1 MTCSDARV
9 GRRPDGRHG
18 DLAACGGCRREP
30 GWRDP
35 APPAKQSVR
44 PSSDARMTRR
54 RTQCVASLLSLA
66 LLLLLACTAAP
77 PDESHD
83 HGGDNGHSHG
93 DGETWSVT
101 VLGERFEVFPEID
114 VLEVGHTAMA
124 HTHVTRL
131 ADFAP
136 LVEGTVEI
144 VLVDGGGRQVFGA
157 DGSADPGHFAIEIT
171 PRRTGE
177 AQLLF
182 RIDDGAGIEEIPGGW
197 VRVGEAHHPEGL
209 VRAPELPAGSDG
221 GEPVAFLKEQQ
232 WQGRFATA
240 WVEEGHLA
248 RSVSGV
254 ATFRPP
260 AGGESTV
267 TSQVDGVVQPAA
279 GPDASGDTGTAGA
292 SAGATWPFVGRR
304 VERDSPLFRVVPLVA
319 SERSLATLEAE
330 VETLAV
336 ELESA
341 RARSAR
347 LRELLTLEAVSER
360 EVGEAG
366 VRARLLETRHR
377 AAERDLESARSS
389 REGGA
394 DGAGISLKA
403 PFSGRIAAV
412 STTPGATVAAGDSL
426 ARLVRTDVVWIEVAL
441 PPQDARRLMDAGLQ
455 GVVLDDPESGP
466 VRIDEGLSLVSV
478 SPELSPRTGTVTV
491 LLEAPGL
498 AGTGFALGSTVD
510 AQVLMAGEDSGIVVP
525 ASAVIDDGGVPVVF
539 LQLSGEDFQRQT
551 VTVLS
556 RQGGQVLVGGL
567 APGQRLV
574 TRGGDAIRRSSL
586 MASGEAHGHVH

>member
-1 MTCSDARV
+1 MTWIK
-9 GRRPDGRHG
+9 G
-18 DLAACGGCRREP
+18 
-30 GWRDP
+30 
-35 APPAKQSVR
+35 
-44 PSSDARMTRR
+44 R
-54 RTQCVASLLSLA
+54 RTQWVASSLALA

-267 TSQVDGVVQPAA
+267 TAQVDGVVQPPAE
-279 GPDASGDTGTAGA
+279 SR
-292 SAGATWPFVGRR
+292 SWPFVGRR
-304 VERDSPLFRVVPLVA
+304 VERDSHLFRVVPLVA

-360 EVGEAG
+360 EAGEAG

-556 RQGGQVLVGGL
+556 RQGDQVLVGGL

>member
-1 MTCSDARV
+1 MRWGGAAAEAGQKAGAPTRGV
-9 GRRPDGRHG
+9 PGHG
-18 DLAACGGCRREP
+18 LTAIFAALP
-30 GWRDP
+30 
-35 APPAKQSVR
+35 V
-44 PSSDARMTRR
+44 
-54 RTQCVASLLSLA
+54 
-66 LLLLLACTAAP
+66 LLLGCVNSPAA
-77 PDESHD
+77 EEH
-83 HGGDNGHSHG
+83 GHSH
-93 DGETWSVT
+93 EAWTVT
-101 VLGERFEVFPEID
+101 ALGERFEVFPEID
-114 VLEVGHTAMA
+114 ALEVGHTAMA

-131 ADFAP
+131 ADFGP

-144 VLVDGGGRQVFGA
+144 VLVDGEGEQVFGA
-157 DGSADPGHFAIEIT
+157 GESADPGHFLVEVT

-177 AQLLF
+177 ADLLF
-182 RIDDGAGIEEIPGGW
+182 RIDDGNGIEEIPAGR
-197 VRVGEAHHPEGL
+197 VRVGAADHAEGL
-209 VRAPELPAGSDG
+209 IQAPELPAGSDG

-232 WQGRFATA
+232 WQGRFATS

-248 RSVSGV
+248 LSVSGV

-267 TSQVDGVVQPAA
+267 TAQVDGVVQPPA
-279 GPDASGDTGTAGA
+279 DARS
-292 SAGATWPFVGRR
+292 WPFVGRR
-304 VERDSPLFRVVPLVA
+304 VERDAPLFRVVPLVA
-319 SERSLATLEAE
+319 SERSLATLEGELEA
-330 VETLAV
+330 LAV

-341 RARSAR
+341 RSRSTR
-347 LRELLTLEAVSER
+347 LQELLALEAVSER
-360 EVGEAG
+360 DVEETG
-366 VRARLLETRHR
+366 VRARTLEARHR

-412 STTPGATVAAGDSL
+412 STTPGATVSAGDSL

-441 PPQDARRLMDAGLQ
+441 PPQDARRLASAGLR

-498 AGTGFALGSTVD
+498 AGSGFALGSTVA
-510 AQVLMAGEDSGIVVP
+510 AQVLMAGEESGIVVP
-525 ASAVIDDGGVPVVF
+525 ASALVDDGGVPVVF

-551 VTVLS
+551 VTVLG
-556 RQGGQVLVGGL
+556 RQGDEVLVGGL

>member
-1 MTCSDARV
+1 MRWSEAAAEAGQKAGAPTRGV
-9 GRRPDGRHG
+9 PGHG
-18 DLAACGGCRREP
+18 LTAFFAALP
-30 GWRDP
+30 
-35 APPAKQSVR
+35 V
-44 PSSDARMTRR
+44 
-54 RTQCVASLLSLA
+54 
-66 LLLLLACTAAP
+66 LLLGCVSSP
-77 PDESHD
+77 PTEEHD
-83 HGGDNGHSHG
+83 HSH
-93 DGETWSVT
+93 EAWTVT
-101 VLGERFEVFPEID
+101 ALGERFEVFPEID
-114 VLEVGHTAMA
+114 GLAEGHTAMA

-131 ADFAP
+131 ADFGP

-144 VLVDGGGRQVFGA
+144 VLVDGKGEQVFRAGE
-157 DGSADPGHFAIEIT
+157 SADPGHFFVEVT
-171 PRRTGE
+171 PRRPGE
-177 AQLLF
+177 ADLFF
-182 RIDDGAGIEEIPGGW
+182 RIDDGAGIEEIPAGR
-197 VRVGEAHHPEGL
+197 VRAGAADQPEGL
-209 VRAPELPAGSDG
+209 IQAPELPAGSDG
-221 GEPVAFLKEQQ
+221 GEPVAFIKEQQ

-248 RSVSGV
+248 LSVSGV

-267 TSQVDGVVQPAA
+267 TAQVDGVVQPPA
-279 GPDASGDTGTAGA
+279 DARS
-292 SAGATWPFVGRR
+292 WPFVGRR
-304 VERDSPLFRVVPLVA
+304 VERDAPLFRVVPLVA
-319 SERSLATLEAE
+319 SERSLATLEGELEA
-330 VETLAV
+330 LAV

-341 RARSAR
+341 RSRSTR
-347 LRELLTLEAVSER
+347 LRDLLALEAVSER
-360 EVGEAG
+360 EVEETG
-366 VRARLLETRHR
+366 VRARTLEARHR

-394 DGAGISLKA
+394 EGAGISLKA

-412 STTPGATVAAGDSL
+412 STTPGATVGAGDAL

-441 PPQDARRLMDAGLQ
+441 PPQDARRLAAAGLR
-455 GVVLDDPESGP
+455 GLVLDDPESGP

-498 AGTGFALGSTVD
+498 AGTGFALGSTVA
-510 AQVLMAGEDSGIVVP
+510 AQVLMAGEESGIVVP
-525 ASAVIDDGGVPVVF
+525 ASALVDDGGVPVVF

-551 VTVLS
+551 VTVLG
-556 RQGGQVLVGGL
+556 RQGDEVLVGGL

>member
-1 MTCSDARV
+1 MTTSLC
-9 GRRPDGRHG
+9 
-18 DLAACGGCRREP
+18 LAALFLVACVSS
-30 GWRDP
+30 P
-35 APPAKQSVR
+35 ASEQ
-44 PSSDARMTRR
+44 
-54 RTQCVASLLSLA
+54 
-66 LLLLLACTAAP
+66 
-77 PDESHD
+77 H
-83 HGGDNGHSHG
+83 GHSHG
-93 DGETWSVT
+93 DGEAWSVT
-101 VLGERFEVFPEID
+101 ALGERFEVFPEID
-114 VLEVGHTAMA
+114 VLEVGRTAMA

-144 VLVDGGGRQVFGA
+144 VLVDGGGRQVFGV

-171 PRRTGE
+171 PGRTGE

-182 RIDDGAGIEEIPGGW
+182 RIDDGAGIEEIRGGW

-221 GEPVAFLKEQQ
+221 GEPVSFLKEQQ

-260 AGGESTV
+260 AGGESSV
-267 TSQVDGVVQPAA
+267 TAQVDGVVQPPAE
-279 GPDASGDTGTAGA
+279 SR
-292 SAGATWPFVGRR
+292 SWPFVGRR

-377 AAERDLESARSS
+377 AAERDFESARSS

-412 STTPGATVAAGDSL
+412 NTTPGATVAAGDSL

-441 PPQDARRLMDAGLQ
+441 PPQDARRLAEAGLR

-498 AGTGFALGSTVD
+498 AGTGFALGSTVA

-525 ASAVIDDGGVPVVF
+525 ASAVVDDGGVPVVF
-539 LQLSGEDFQRQT
+539 LQLAGEDFQRQT

-556 RQGGQVLVGGL
+556 RQGDQVLVGGL

>member
-1 MTCSDARV
+1 MRWGEAAAEAGQKAGAPTRGV
-9 GRRPDGRHG
+9 PGHG
-18 DLAACGGCRREP
+18 LTAIFAALP
-30 GWRDP
+30 
-35 APPAKQSVR
+35 V
-44 PSSDARMTRR
+44 
-54 RTQCVASLLSLA
+54 
-66 LLLLLACTAAP
+66 LLLGCVSSP
-77 PDESHD
+77 PTEEHD
-83 HGGDNGHSHG
+83 HSH
-93 DGETWSVT
+93 EAWTVT
-101 VLGERFEVFPEID
+101 ALGERFEVFPEID
-114 VLEVGHTAMA
+114 ALEVGHAAMA

-131 ADFAP
+131 ADFGP

-144 VLVDGGGRQVFGA
+144 VLVDGEGEQVFGA
-157 DGSADPGHFAIEIT
+157 GESADPGHFLVEVM
-171 PRRTGE
+171 PQRPGE
-177 AQLLF
+177 ADLLF
-182 RIDDGAGIEEIPGGW
+182 RIDDGAGIEEIPAGR
-197 VRVGEAHHPEGL
+197 VRVGAADQPEGL
-209 VRAPELPAGSDG
+209 IQAPELPAGSDG

-248 RSVSGV
+248 LSVSGV

-267 TSQVDGVVQPAA
+267 TAQVDGVVQPPA
-279 GPDASGDTGTAGA
+279 DARS
-292 SAGATWPFVGRR
+292 WPFVGRR
-304 VERDSPLFRVVPLVA
+304 VERDAPLFRVVPLVA
-319 SERSLATLEAE
+319 SERSLATLEGELEA
-330 VETLAV
+330 LAV

-341 RARSAR
+341 RTRSTR
-347 LRELLTLEAVSER
+347 LQELLALEAVGER
-360 EVGEAG
+360 EVEETG
-366 VRARLLETRHR
+366 VRARTLEARHR

-394 DGAGISLKA
+394 EGAGISLKA

-412 STTPGATVAAGDSL
+412 STTPGATVSAGDAL

-441 PPQDARRLMDAGLQ
+441 PPQDARRLAAAGLR

-478 SPELSPRTGTVTV
+478 SPELSPRTGTVTA

-498 AGTGFALGSTVD
+498 AGSGFALGSTVA
-510 AQVLMAGEDSGIVVP
+510 AQVLMAGEESGIVVP
-525 ASAVIDDGGVPVVF
+525 ASALVDDGGVPVVF

-551 VTVLS
+551 VTVLG
-556 RQGGQVLVGGL
+556 RQGDEVLVGGL

>member
-1 MTCSDARV
+1 MRWGEAAAEAGQKAGAPTRGV
-9 GRRPDGRHG
+9 PGHG
-18 DLAACGGCRREP
+18 LTAIFAALP
-30 GWRDP
+30 
-35 APPAKQSVR
+35 V
-44 PSSDARMTRR
+44 
-54 RTQCVASLLSLA
+54 
-66 LLLLLACTAAP
+66 LLLGCVSSP
-77 PDESHD
+77 PTEEH
-83 HGGDNGHSHG
+83 NHSH
-93 DGETWSVT
+93 EAWTVT
-101 VLGERFEVFPEID
+101 ALGERFEVFPEID
-114 VLEVGHTAMA
+114 ALEVGHTATA

-131 ADFAP
+131 ADFGP

-144 VLVDGGGRQVFGA
+144 VLVDGEGEQVFGA
-157 DGSADPGHFAIEIT
+157 GESADPGHFLVEVT

-177 AQLLF
+177 ADLLF
-182 RIDDGAGIEEIPGGW
+182 RIDDGAGIEEIPGGR
-197 VRVGEAHHPEGL
+197 VRVGTADHAEGL
-209 VRAPELPAGSDG
+209 IQAPALPAGSDG

-267 TSQVDGVVQPAA
+267 TAQVDGVVQPPA
-279 GPDASGDTGTAGA
+279 DARS
-292 SAGATWPFVGRR
+292 WPFVGRR
-304 VERDSPLFRVVPLVA
+304 VERDAPLFRVVPLVA
-319 SERSLATLEAE
+319 SERSLATLEGELEA
-330 VETLAV
+330 LAV

-341 RARSAR
+341 RSRSTR
-347 LRELLTLEAVSER
+347 LQELLALEAVSER
-360 EVGEAG
+360 DVEETG
-366 VRARLLETRHR
+366 VRARTLEARHR

-412 STTPGATVAAGDSL
+412 STTPGATVSAGDSL

-441 PPQDARRLMDAGLQ
+441 PPQDARRLASAGLR

-498 AGTGFALGSTVD
+498 AGSGFALGSTVA
-510 AQVLMAGEDSGIVVP
+510 AQVLMAGEESGIVVP
-525 ASAVIDDGGVPVVF
+525 ASALVDDGGVPVVF

-551 VTVLS
+551 VTVLG
-556 RQGGQVLVGGL
+556 RQGDRVLIGGL

>member
-1 MTCSDARV
+1 MRWTEGRS
-9 GRRPDGRHG
+9 GRRPYGRRPVLRRSE
-18 DLAACGGCRREP
+18 DLRLQSRR
-30 GWRDP
+30 G
-35 APPAKQSVR
+35 
-44 PSSDARMTRR
+44 RR
-54 RTQCVASLLSLA
+54 RTQCVTTSLCLAALFLVACVSSPAS
-66 LLLLLACTAAP
+66 
-77 PDESHD
+77 EQH
-83 HGGDNGHSHG
+83 GHSHG
-93 DGETWSVT
+93 DGEAWSVT
-101 VLGERFEVFPEID
+101 ALGERFEVFPEID
-114 VLEVGHTAMA
+114 VLEVGRTAMA

-144 VLVDGGGRQVFGA
+144 VLVDGGGRQVFGV

-171 PRRTGE
+171 PGRTGE

-182 RIDDGAGIEEIPGGW
+182 RIDDGAGIEEIRGGW

-209 VRAPELPAGSDG
+209 VRAPELPAGTDG

-260 AGGESTV
+260 AGGESSV
-267 TSQVDGVVQPAA
+267 TAQVDGVVQPPAE
-279 GPDASGDTGTAGA
+279 SR
-292 SAGATWPFVGRR
+292 SWPFVGRR

-377 AAERDLESARSS
+377 AAERDFESARSS

-412 STTPGATVAAGDSL
+412 NTTPGATVAAGDSL

-441 PPQDARRLMDAGLQ
+441 PPQDARRLAEAGLR

-498 AGTGFALGSTVD
+498 AGTGFALGSTVA

-525 ASAVIDDGGVPVVF
+525 ASAVVDDGGVPVVF
-539 LQLSGEDFQRQT
+539 LQLAGEDFQRQT

-556 RQGGQVLVGGL
+556 RQGDQVLVGGL

>member
-1 MTCSDARV
+1 MSWGSAQF
-9 GRRPDGRHG
+9 GSRRG
-18 DLAACGGCRREP
+18 
-30 GWRDP
+30 
-35 APPAKQSVR
+35 
-44 PSSDARMTRR
+44 RR
-54 RTQCVASLLSLA
+54 RTQCVAA
-66 LLLLLACTAAP
+66 LFLVACVGSPPAEEDDHPHESWTVTA
-77 PDESHD
+77 
-83 HGGDNGHSHG
+83 
-93 DGETWSVT
+93 
-101 VLGERFEVFPEID
+101 LGERFEVFPEID
-114 VLEVGHTAMA
+114 ALEVGRTAQA

-131 ADFAP
+131 ADFGP

-144 VLVDGGGRQVFGA
+144 VLVDGKGEQVFRAGE
-157 DGSADPGHFAIEIT
+157 SADPGHFLVEVT
-171 PRRTGE
+171 PRRPGE
-177 AQLLF
+177 ADLFF
-182 RIDDGAGIEEIPGGW
+182 RIDDGNGTEEIPAGR
-197 VRVGEAHHPEGL
+197 VRVGAADHPEGL
-209 VRAPELPAGSDG
+209 IQGLELPAGSDG

-267 TSQVDGVVQPAA
+267 TAQVDGVVQPSGGA
-279 GPDASGDTGTAGA
+279 GS
-292 SAGATWPFVGRR
+292 WPFVGHR
-304 VERDSPLFRVVPLVA
+304 VERDAPLFRVVPLVA
-319 SERSLATLEAE
+319 SERSLATLEGELEA
-330 VETLAV
+330 LAV

-341 RARSAR
+341 RSRSTR
-347 LRELLTLEAVSER
+347 LRELLALEAVSER
-360 EVGEAG
+360 EVEETG
-366 VRARLLETRHR
+366 VRARTLEARHR

-403 PFSGRIAAV
+403 PFAGRIAAV
-412 STTPGATVAAGDSL
+412 STTPGATVAAGDAL

-441 PPQDARRLMDAGLQ
+441 PPQDARRLAAAGLR

-498 AGTGFALGSTVD
+498 AGTGFALGSTVA
-510 AQVLMAGEDSGIVVP
+510 AQVLMAGEESGIVVP
-525 ASAVIDDGGVPVVF
+525 ASALVDDGGVPVVF

-551 VTVLS
+551 VTVLG
-556 RQGGQVLVGGL
+556 RQGDQALVGGL

>member
-1 MTCSDARV
+1 MRW
-9 GRRPDGRHG
+9 GE
-18 DLAACGGCRREP
+18 AAAEAGQKAG
-30 GWRDP
+30 
-35 APPAKQSVR
+35 APTRSVR
-44 PSSDARMTRR
+44 GHGLTAIFAALP
-54 RTQCVASLLSLA
+54 V
-66 LLLLLACTAAP
+66 LLLGCVSSP
-77 PDESHD
+77 PTEEHD
-83 HGGDNGHSHG
+83 HSH
-93 DGETWSVT
+93 EAWT
-101 VLGERFEVFPEID
+101 VMALGERFEVFPEID
-114 VLEVGHTAMA
+114 ALEVGHAAMA

-131 ADFAP
+131 ADFGP

-144 VLVDGGGRQVFGA
+144 VLVDGEGEQVFRAGE
-157 DGSADPGHFAIEIT
+157 SADPGHFLVEVT

-177 AQLLF
+177 ADLLF
-182 RIDDGAGIEEIPGGW
+182 RIDDGGGIEEIPGGR
-197 VRVGEAHHPEGL
+197 VRVGAADQPEGL
-209 VRAPELPAGSDG
+209 IQAPELPAGSDG
-221 GEPVAFLKEQQ
+221 GEPVAFIKEQQ

-248 RSVSGV
+248 LSVSGV

-267 TSQVDGVVQPAA
+267 TAQVDGVVQPP
-279 GPDASGDTGTAGA
+279 GGA
-292 SAGATWPFVGRR
+292 RSWPFVGRR
-304 VERDSPLFRVVPLVA
+304 VERDAPLFRVVPLVA
-319 SERSLATLEAE
+319 SERSLATLEGELEA
-330 VETLAV
+330 LAV

-341 RARSAR
+341 RSRSTR
-347 LRELLTLEAVSER
+347 LRELLALEAVSER
-360 EVGEAG
+360 EVEETG
-366 VRARLLETRHR
+366 VRARTLEARHR

-394 DGAGISLKA
+394 EGAGISLKA

-412 STTPGATVAAGDSL
+412 STTPGATVAAGDAL

-441 PPQDARRLMDAGLQ
+441 PPQDARRLAAAGLR

-491 LLEAPGL
+491 LVEAPGL
-498 AGTGFALGSTVD
+498 AGTGFALGSTVA
-510 AQVLMAGEDSGIVVP
+510 AQVLMAGEESGIVVP
-525 ASAVIDDGGVPVVF
+525 ASALVDDGGVPVVF

-551 VTVLS
+551 VTVLG
-556 RQGGQVLVGGL
+556 RQGDKVLIGGL

-586 MASGEAHGHVH
+586 LASGEAHGHVH

>member
-1 MTCSDARV
+1 MRWGEAAAEAGQKAGAPTRGV
-9 GRRPDGRHG
+9 PGHG
-18 DLAACGGCRREP
+18 LTAIFAALP
-30 GWRDP
+30 
-35 APPAKQSVR
+35 V
-44 PSSDARMTRR
+44 
-54 RTQCVASLLSLA
+54 
-66 LLLLLACTAAP
+66 LLLGCVSSP
-77 PDESHD
+77 PTEEHD
-83 HGGDNGHSHG
+83 HSH
-93 DGETWSVT
+93 ETWSVT
-101 VLGERFEVFPEID
+101 ALGERFEVFPEID
-114 VLEVGHTAMA
+114 ALEVGHVALA

-131 ADFAP
+131 ADFGP

-144 VLVDGGGRQVFGA
+144 VLVDGEGEQVFGA
-157 DGSADPGHFAIEIT
+157 GESADPGHFLVEVT

-177 AQLLF
+177 ADLLF
-182 RIDDGAGIEEIPGGW
+182 RIDDGAGIEEIPAGR
-197 VRVGEAHHPEGL
+197 VRVGAADQPEGL
-209 VRAPELPAGSDG
+209 IQAPELPVGSDG
-221 GEPVAFLKEQQ
+221 GEPVAFIKEQQ

-248 RSVSGV
+248 LSVSGV

-267 TSQVDGVVQPAA
+267 TAQVDGVVQPP
-279 GPDASGDTGTAGA
+279 GGA
-292 SAGATWPFVGRR
+292 RSWPFVGRR
-304 VERDSPLFRVVPLVA
+304 VERDAPLFRVVPLVA
-319 SERSLATLEAE
+319 SERSLATLEGELEA
-330 VETLAV
+330 LAV

-341 RARSAR
+341 RSRSTR
-347 LRELLTLEAVSER
+347 LRELLALEAVSER
-360 EVGEAG
+360 EVEETG
-366 VRARLLETRHR
+366 VRARTLEARHR

-394 DGAGISLKA
+394 EGAGISLKA

-412 STTPGATVAAGDSL
+412 STTPGATVAAGDAL

-441 PPQDARRLMDAGLQ
+441 PPQDARRLAAAGLR

-498 AGTGFALGSTVD
+498 AGTGFALGSTVA
-510 AQVLMAGEDSGIVVP
+510 AQVLMAGEESGIVVP
-525 ASAVIDDGGVPVVF
+525 ASAVVDDGGVPVVF
-539 LQLSGEDFQRQT
+539 LQLSGENFQRQT
-551 VTVLS
+551 VTVLG
-556 RQGGQVLVGGL
+556 RQGDEVLVGGL

>member
-1 MTCSDARV
+1 MRWT
-9 GRRPDGRHG
+9 G
-18 DLAACGGCRREP
+18 DKGGCRPEPDWRVFAPTATQSGRE
-30 GWRDP
+30 
-35 APPAKQSVR
+35 
-44 PSSDARMTRR
+44 SSSARTEGR
-54 RTQCVASLLSLA
+54 RTQCVATSLSLA
-66 LLLLLACTAAP
+66 LLSLLACTAAP

-83 HGGDNGHSHG
+83 HGGGHGHG
-93 DGETWSVT
+93 DGEAWSVT

-114 VLEVGHTAMA
+114 ALEVGHTAMA

-131 ADFAP
+131 SDFAP
-136 LVEGTVEI
+136 LVEGTVEV
-144 VLVDGGGRQVFGA
+144 VLVDGGGEQIFGT
-157 DGSADPGHFAIEIT
+157 DGSADPGHFAIEVT

-197 VRVGEAHHPEGL
+197 VRVGEAHNPEGL
-209 VRAPELPAGSDG
+209 VRAPELPAGADG
-221 GEPVAFLKEQQ
+221 GEPVSFLKEQQ

-267 TSQVDGVVQPAA
+267 TAQVDGVVQPPAE
-279 GPDASGDTGTAGA
+279 SR
-292 SAGATWPFVGRR
+292 SWPFVGRR
-304 VERDSPLFRVVPLVA
+304 VERDAPLFRVVPLVA

-330 VETLAV
+330 VEILAV

-347 LRELLTLEAVSER
+347 LRELLTLEAVSKR

-441 PPQDARRLMDAGLQ
+441 PPQDARRLADAGLR

-498 AGTGFALGSTVD
+498 AGTGFALGSTVA

-525 ASAVIDDGGVPVVF
+525 ASAVVDDGGVPVVF
-539 LQLSGEDFQRQT
+539 LQLAGEDFQRQT

-556 RQGGQVLVGGL
+556 RQGDQVLVDGL

>member
-1 MTCSDARV
+1 MTWI
-9 GRRPDGRHG
+9 
-18 DLAACGGCRREP
+18 E
-30 GWRDP
+30 GWRTC
-35 APPAKQSVR
+35 
-44 PSSDARMTRR
+44 TR
-54 RTQCVASLLSLA
+54 CVANSLSLA
-66 LLLLLACTAAP
+66 LLFLLACTAAP
-77 PDESHD
+77 PDASHD
-83 HGGDNGHSHG
+83 HGHGRGHGHG
-93 DGETWSVT
+93 DGEAWSVT

-114 VLEVGHTAMA
+114 ALEVGHTAMA

-131 ADFAP
+131 LDFAP

-144 VLVDGGGRQVFGA
+144 VLVDGEGEQIFGA
-157 DGSADPGHFAIEIT
+157 DGSADPGHFAIEVT

-182 RIDDGAGIEEIPGGW
+182 RIDDGAAIEEIPGGR

-221 GEPVAFLKEQQ
+221 GEPVSFLKEQQ

-240 WVEEGHLA
+240 WVEEGRLA

-267 TSQVDGVVQPAA
+267 TAPVDGVVQPPAE
-279 GPDASGDTGTAGA
+279 SR
-292 SAGATWPFVGRR
+292 SWPFVGRR
-304 VERDSPLFRVVPLVA
+304 VEWDSPLFRVVPLVA

-441 PPQDARRLMDAGLQ
+441 PPRDARRLAEAGLR

-466 VRIDEGLSLVSV
+466 LRIDEGLSLVSV
-478 SPELSPRTGTVTV
+478 SPEISPRTGTVTV

-498 AGTGFALGSTVD
+498 AGTGFALGSTVA

-525 ASAVIDDGGVPVVF
+525 ASALVDDGGVPVVF
-539 LQLSGEDFQRQT
+539 LQLAGEDFQRQT
-551 VTVLS
+551 VTVLG
-556 RQGGQVLVGGL
+556 RQGDQVLVDGL

-574 TRGGDAIRRSSL
+574 TRGGAAIRRSSL

>member
-1 MTCSDARV
+1 MACV
-9 GRRPDGRHG
+9 GS
-18 DLAACGGCRREP
+18 
-30 GWRDP
+30 
-35 APPAKQSVR
+35 PPV
-44 PSSDARMTRR
+44 
-54 RTQCVASLLSLA
+54 
-66 LLLLLACTAAP
+66 
-77 PDESHD
+77 EEH
-83 HGGDNGHSHG
+83 GHSHG
-93 DGETWSVT
+93 EAWTVT
-101 VLGERFEVFPEID
+101 ALGERFEVFPEID
-114 VLEVGHTAMA
+114 ALEVGHTAMA

-131 ADFAP
+131 ADFGP

-144 VLVDGGGRQVFGA
+144 VLVDGEGEQVFRAGE
-157 DGSADPGHFAIEIT
+157 SADPGHFPVEVT

-177 AQLLF
+177 ADLLF
-182 RIDDGAGIEEIPGGW
+182 RIDDGEGIEEIPAGR
-197 VRVGEAHHPEGL
+197 VRVGAADHAEGL
-209 VRAPELPAGSDG
+209 IQAPELPAGSDG

-248 RSVSGV
+248 LSVSGV

-267 TSQVDGVVQPAA
+267 TAQVDGVVQPPA
-279 GPDASGDTGTAGA
+279 DARS
-292 SAGATWPFVGRR
+292 WPFVGRR
-304 VERDSPLFRVVPLVA
+304 VERDAPLFRVVPLVA
-319 SERSLATLEAE
+319 SERSLATLEGELEA
-330 VETLAV
+330 LAV

-341 RARSAR
+341 RSRSTR
-347 LRELLTLEAVSER
+347 LQELLALEAVSER
-360 EVGEAG
+360 ELEETG
-366 VRARLLETRHR
+366 VRARTLEARHR

-394 DGAGISLKA
+394 EGAGISLKA

-412 STTPGATVAAGDSL
+412 STTPGATVSAGDSL

-441 PPQDARRLMDAGLQ
+441 PPQDARRLAAAGLR

-498 AGTGFALGSTVD
+498 AGTGFALGSTV
-510 AQVLMAGEDSGIVVP
+510 ATQVLMAGEESGIVVP
-525 ASAVIDDGGVPVVF
+525 ASAVVDDGGVPVVF

-551 VTVLS
+551 VTVLG
-556 RQGGQVLVGGL
+556 RQGDEVLVGGL

>member
-1 MTCSDARV
+1 MRWI
-9 GRRPDGRHG
+9 G
-18 DLAACGGCRREP
+18 DQGGCRPE
-30 GWRDP
+30 G
-35 APPAKQSVR
+35 
-44 PSSDARMTRR
+44 RR
-54 RTQCVASLLSLA
+54 RVLRGSEDSRLQSRPEGRSTQCVASSLSLA

-83 HGGDNGHSHG
+83 HGGGNGHSHD

-101 VLGERFEVFPEID
+101 ALGERFEVFPEID
-114 VLEVGHTAMA
+114 ALEVGHTAMA

-136 LVEGTVEI
+136 LLEGTVEI

-157 DGSADPGHFAIEIT
+157 DGTADPGHFAIEIT

-197 VRVGEAHHPEGL
+197 VRVGEAHHPESL

-221 GEPVAFLKEQQ
+221 GEPVSFLKEQQ
-232 WQGRFATA
+232 WRGRFATA

-267 TSQVDGVVQPAA
+267 TAQVDGVVQPRAE
-279 GPDASGDTGTAGA
+279 SR
-292 SAGATWPFVGRR
+292 SWPFVGRR

-330 VETLAV
+330 VEALAV

-377 AAERDLESARSS
+377 AAERDFESARSS

-441 PPQDARRLMDAGLQ
+441 PPQDARRLAAAGLR

-498 AGTGFALGSTVD
+498 AGTGFALGSTVS

-525 ASAVIDDGGVPVVF
+525 ASALVDDGGVPVVF
-539 LQLSGEDFQRQT
+539 LQLAGEDFQRQT

-556 RQGGQVLVGGL
+556 RQGDQVLVDGL

>member
-1 MTCSDARV
+1 MRWI
-9 GRRPDGRHG
+9 G
-18 DLAACGGCRREP
+18 DQGG
-30 GWRDP
+30 
-35 APPAKQSVR
+35 
-44 PSSDARMTRR
+44 RR
-54 RTQCVASLLSLA
+54 RTRCVASSLSLA
-66 LLLLLACTAAP
+66 VLLLLACTAAP

-83 HGGDNGHSHG
+83 HGGGNGHSHE

-114 VLEVGHTAMA
+114 VLEVGRTAMA

-209 VRAPELPAGSDG
+209 VRAPELLTGTDG

-267 TSQVDGVVQPAA
+267 TAQVDGVVQPPAE
-279 GPDASGDTGTAGA
+279 SR
-292 SAGATWPFVGRR
+292 SWPFVGRR
-304 VERDSPLFRVVPLVA
+304 VERDSHLFRVVPLVA

-441 PPQDARRLMDAGLQ
+441 PPQDARRLAAAGLR

-498 AGTGFALGSTVD
+498 AGTGFALGSTVA

-525 ASAVIDDGGVPVVF
+525 ASALVDDGGVPVVF
-539 LQLSGEDFQRQT
+539 LQLAGEDFQRQT

-556 RQGGQVLVGGL
+556 RQGDQVLVDGL

>member
-54 RTQCVASLLSLA
+54 RTQCVASLLALA

-267 TSQVDGVVQPAA
+267 TAQVDGVVQPPAE
-279 GPDASGDTGTAGA
+279 SR
-292 SAGATWPFVGRR
+292 SWPFVGRR

-551 VTVLS
+551 VTVLG

>member
-1 MTCSDARV
+1 MRWGEAAAEAGQKAGAPTRGV
-9 GRRPDGRHG
+9 PGHG
-18 DLAACGGCRREP
+18 LTAIFAALP
-30 GWRDP
+30 
-35 APPAKQSVR
+35 V
-44 PSSDARMTRR
+44 
-54 RTQCVASLLSLA
+54 
-66 LLLLLACTAAP
+66 LLLGCVSSP
-77 PDESHD
+77 PTEEHD
-83 HGGDNGHSHG
+83 HSH
-93 DGETWSVT
+93 ETWSVT
-101 VLGERFEVFPEID
+101 ALGERFEVFPEID
-114 VLEVGHTAMA
+114 ALEVGHVALA

-131 ADFAP
+131 ADFGP

-144 VLVDGGGRQVFGA
+144 VLVDGEGEQVFGA
-157 DGSADPGHFAIEIT
+157 GESADPGHFLVEVT

-177 AQLLF
+177 ADLLF
-182 RIDDGAGIEEIPGGW
+182 RIDDGAGIEEIPAGR
-197 VRVGEAHHPEGL
+197 VRVGAADQPEGL
-209 VRAPELPAGSDG
+209 IQAPELPVGSDG
-221 GEPVAFLKEQQ
+221 GEPVAFIKEQQ

-248 RSVSGV
+248 LSVSGV

-267 TSQVDGVVQPAA
+267 TAQVDGVVQPPA
-279 GPDASGDTGTAGA
+279 DARS
-292 SAGATWPFVGRR
+292 WPFVGRR
-304 VERDSPLFRVVPLVA
+304 VERDAPLFRVVPLVA
-319 SERSLATLEAE
+319 SERSLATLEGELEA
-330 VETLAV
+330 LAV

-341 RARSAR
+341 RSRSTR
-347 LRELLTLEAVSER
+347 LRDLLALEAVSER
-360 EVGEAG
+360 EVEETG
-366 VRARLLETRHR
+366 VRARTLEARHR

-394 DGAGISLKA
+394 EGAGISLKA

-412 STTPGATVAAGDSL
+412 STTPGATVAAGDAL

-441 PPQDARRLMDAGLQ
+441 PPQDARRLAAAGLR

-498 AGTGFALGSTVD
+498 AGTGFALGSTVA
-510 AQVLMAGEDSGIVVP
+510 AQVLMAGEESGIVVP
-525 ASAVIDDGGVPVVF
+525 ASAVVDDGGVPVVF
-539 LQLSGEDFQRQT
+539 LQLSGENFQRQT
-551 VTVLS
+551 VTVLG
-556 RQGGQVLVGGL
+556 RQGDEVLVGGL

>member
-1 MTCSDARV
+1 MRWGEAAAEAGQKAGAPTRGV
-9 GRRPDGRHG
+9 PGHG
-18 DLAACGGCRREP
+18 LTAIFAALP
-30 GWRDP
+30 
-35 APPAKQSVR
+35 V
-44 PSSDARMTRR
+44 
-54 RTQCVASLLSLA
+54 
-66 LLLLLACTAAP
+66 LLLGCVSSP
-77 PDESHD
+77 PTEEHD
-83 HGGDNGHSHG
+83 HSH
-93 DGETWSVT
+93 ETWSVT
-101 VLGERFEVFPEID
+101 ALGERFEVFPEID
-114 VLEVGHTAMA
+114 ALEVGHVALA

-131 ADFAP
+131 ADFGP

-144 VLVDGGGRQVFGA
+144 VLVDGEGEQVFGA
-157 DGSADPGHFAIEIT
+157 GESADPGHFLVEVT

-177 AQLLF
+177 ADLLF
-182 RIDDGAGIEEIPGGW
+182 RIDDGAGIEEIPAG
-197 VRVGEAHHPEGL
+197 RVGVGAADQPEGL
-209 VRAPELPAGSDG
+209 IQAPELPAGSDG

-248 RSVSGV
+248 LSVSGV

-267 TSQVDGVVQPAA
+267 TAQVDGVVQPPA
-279 GPDASGDTGTAGA
+279 DARS
-292 SAGATWPFVGRR
+292 WPFVGRR
-304 VERDSPLFRVVPLVA
+304 VERDAPLFRVVPLVA
-319 SERSLATLEAE
+319 SERSLATLEGELEA
-330 VETLAV
+330 LAV

-341 RARSAR
+341 RSRSTR
-347 LRELLTLEAVSER
+347 LRDLLALEAVSER
-360 EVGEAG
+360 EVEETG
-366 VRARLLETRHR
+366 VRARTLEARHR

-394 DGAGISLKA
+394 EGAGISLKA

-412 STTPGATVAAGDSL
+412 STTPGATVAAGDAL

-441 PPQDARRLMDAGLQ
+441 PPQDARRLAAAGLR

-498 AGTGFALGSTVD
+498 AGTGFALGSTVA
-510 AQVLMAGEDSGIVVP
+510 AQVLMAGEESGIVVP
-525 ASAVIDDGGVPVVF
+525 ASAVVDDGGVPVVF
-539 LQLSGEDFQRQT
+539 LQLSGENFQRQT
-551 VTVLS
+551 VTVLG
-556 RQGGQVLVGGL
+556 RQGDEVLVGGL

>member
-1 MTCSDARV
+1 MRWGGAAAEAGQKAGAPTRGV
-9 GRRPDGRHG
+9 PGHG
-18 DLAACGGCRREP
+18 LTAIFAALP
-30 GWRDP
+30 
-35 APPAKQSVR
+35 V
-44 PSSDARMTRR
+44 
-54 RTQCVASLLSLA
+54 
-66 LLLLLACTAAP
+66 LLLGCVNSPAA
-77 PDESHD
+77 EEHD
-83 HGGDNGHSHG
+83 HSH
-93 DGETWSVT
+93 EAWSVT
-101 VLGERFEVFPEID
+101 ALGERFEVFPEID
-114 VLEVGHTAMA
+114 ALEVGQTATA

-131 ADFAP
+131 ADFGP

-144 VLVDGGGRQVFGA
+144 VLVDGEGEQVFGA
-157 DGSADPGHFAIEIT
+157 GEPADPGHFLVEVT

-177 AQLLF
+177 ADLLF
-182 RIDDGAGIEEIPGGW
+182 RIDDGAGIEEIPAGR
-197 VRVGEAHHPEGL
+197 VRVGAADQAEGL
-209 VRAPELPAGSDG
+209 VQAPELPAGSDG

-248 RSVSGV
+248 LSVSGV

-267 TSQVDGVVQPAA
+267 TAQVDGVVQPP
-279 GPDASGDTGTAGA
+279 GGA
-292 SAGATWPFVGRR
+292 RSWPFVGRR
-304 VERDSPLFRVVPLVA
+304 VERDAPLFRVVPLVA
-319 SERSLATLEAE
+319 SERSLATLEGELEA
-330 VETLAV
+330 LAV

-341 RARSAR
+341 RSRSTR
-347 LRELLTLEAVSER
+347 LQELLALEAVSER
-360 EVGEAG
+360 EVEETG
-366 VRARLLETRHR
+366 VRARTLEARHR

-394 DGAGISLKA
+394 EGAGISLKA

-412 STTPGATVAAGDSL
+412 STTPGATVAAGDAL

-441 PPQDARRLMDAGLQ
+441 PPQDARRLAAAGLR

-491 LLEAPGL
+491 LVEAPGL
-498 AGTGFALGSTVD
+498 AGTGFALGSTVA
-510 AQVLMAGEDSGIVVP
+510 AQVLMAGEESGIVVP
-525 ASAVIDDGGVPVVF
+525 ASAVVDDGGVPVVF

-551 VTVLS
+551 VTVLG
-556 RQGGQVLVGGL
+556 RQGDEVLVGGL

>member
-1 MTCSDARV
+1 MRWI
-9 GRRPDGRHG
+9 G
-18 DLAACGGCRREP
+18 DQGGCRR
-30 GWRDP
+30 
-35 APPAKQSVR
+35 
-44 PSSDARMTRR
+44 TR
-54 RTQCVASLLSLA
+54 CVASSLSLA
-66 LLLLLACTAAP
+66 VLLLLACTAAP

-83 HGGDNGHSHG
+83 HGGGNGHSHG
-93 DGETWSVT
+93 DGEAWSVT

-114 VLEVGHTAMA
+114 VLEVGRTAMA

-136 LVEGTVEI
+136 LLEGTVEI
-144 VLVDGGGRQVFGA
+144 VLVDGGGRQVFGT

-267 TSQVDGVVQPAA
+267 TAQVDGVVQPPAE
-279 GPDASGDTGTAGA
+279 SR
-292 SAGATWPFVGRR
+292 SWPFVGRR
-304 VERDSPLFRVVPLVA
+304 VERDSHLFRVVPLVA

-426 ARLVRTDVVWIEVAL
+426 ARLVRTDVVWIAVAL
-441 PPQDARRLMDAGLQ
+441 PQQDARRLAEAGLR

-498 AGTGFALGSTVD
+498 AGTGFALGSTVA
-510 AQVLMAGEDSGIVVP
+510 AQVLMAGVDSGIVVP
-525 ASAVIDDGGVPVVF
+525 ASAVVDDGGVPVVF
-539 LQLSGEDFQRQT
+539 LQLAGEDFQRQT
-551 VTVLS
+551 VTVLG
-556 RQGGQVLVGGL
+556 RQGDQVLVDGL

>member
-1 MTCSDARV
+1 MRWSDARV
-9 GRRPDGRHG
+9 GRRPAGRHG

-54 RTQCVASLLSLA
+54 RTQCVASWLSLA
-66 LLLLLACTAAP
+66 LLFLLACTAAP

-171 PRRTGE
+171 PRRPGE

-279 GPDASGDTGTAGA
+279 GSDASGDTGTAGA

-389 REGGA
+389 REGGT

-412 STTPGATVAAGDSL
+412 STTPGATVGAGDSL

-551 VTVLS
+551 VTVLR
-556 RQGGQVLVGGL
+556 RQGDQVLVGGL
-567 APGQRLV
+567 VPGQRLV

>member
-1 MTCSDARV
+1 MRW
-9 GRRPDGRHG
+9 GE
-18 DLAACGGCRREP
+18 AAAEAGQKAG
-30 GWRDP
+30 
-35 APPAKQSVR
+35 APTRSVR
-44 PSSDARMTRR
+44 GHGLTAIFAALP
-54 RTQCVASLLSLA
+54 V
-66 LLLLLACTAAP
+66 LLLGCVSSP
-77 PDESHD
+77 PTEEHD
-83 HGGDNGHSHG
+83 HSH
-93 DGETWSVT
+93 EAWTVT
-101 VLGERFEVFPEID
+101 ALGERFEVFPEID
-114 VLEVGHTAMA
+114 ALEVGHAAMA

-131 ADFAP
+131 ADFGP

-144 VLVDGGGRQVFGA
+144 VLVDGEGEQVFRAGE
-157 DGSADPGHFAIEIT
+157 SADPGHFLVEVT

-177 AQLLF
+177 ADLLF
-182 RIDDGAGIEEIPGGW
+182 RIDDGAGIEEIPAGR
-197 VRVGEAHHPEGL
+197 VRVGAADQPEGL
-209 VRAPELPAGSDG
+209 IQAPELPAGSDG
-221 GEPVAFLKEQQ
+221 GEPVAFIKEQQ

-248 RSVSGV
+248 LSVSGV

-267 TSQVDGVVQPAA
+267 TAQVDGVVQPP
-279 GPDASGDTGTAGA
+279 GGA
-292 SAGATWPFVGRR
+292 RSWPFVGRR
-304 VERDSPLFRVVPLVA
+304 VERDAPLFRVVPLVA
-319 SERSLATLEAE
+319 SERSLATLEGELEA
-330 VETLAV
+330 LAV

-341 RARSAR
+341 RSRSTR
-347 LRELLTLEAVSER
+347 LRELLALEAVSER
-360 EVGEAG
+360 EVEETG
-366 VRARLLETRHR
+366 VRARTLEARHR

-394 DGAGISLKA
+394 EGAGISLKA

-412 STTPGATVAAGDSL
+412 STTPGATVAAGDAL

-441 PPQDARRLMDAGLQ
+441 PPQDARRLAAAGLR

-491 LLEAPGL
+491 LVEAPGL
-498 AGTGFALGSTVD
+498 AGTGFALGSTVA
-510 AQVLMAGEDSGIVVP
+510 AQVLMAGEESGIVVP
-525 ASAVIDDGGVPVVF
+525 ASALVDDGGVPVVF

-551 VTVLS
+551 VTVLG
-556 RQGGQVLVGGL
+556 RQGDEVLVGGL

>member
-1 MTCSDARV
+1 MRWGGAAAEAGQKAGAPTRGV
-9 GRRPDGRHG
+9 PGHG
-18 DLAACGGCRREP
+18 LTAIFAALP
-30 GWRDP
+30 
-35 APPAKQSVR
+35 V
-44 PSSDARMTRR
+44 
-54 RTQCVASLLSLA
+54 
-66 LLLLLACTAAP
+66 LLLGCVNSPAA
-77 PDESHD
+77 EEH
-83 HGGDNGHSHG
+83 GHSH
-93 DGETWSVT
+93 EAWTVT
-101 VLGERFEVFPEID
+101 ALGERFEVFPEID
-114 VLEVGHTAMA
+114 ALEVGHTAMA

-131 ADFAP
+131 ADFGP

-144 VLVDGGGRQVFGA
+144 VLVDGEGEQVFGA
-157 DGSADPGHFAIEIT
+157 GESADPGHFLVEVT

-177 AQLLF
+177 ADLLF
-182 RIDDGAGIEEIPGGW
+182 RIDDGAGIEEIPGGR
-197 VRVGEAHHPEGL
+197 VRVGAADHAEGL
-209 VRAPELPAGSDG
+209 IQAPELPAGSDG

-260 AGGESTV
+260 GGGESTV
-267 TSQVDGVVQPAA
+267 TAQVDGVVQPP
-279 GPDASGDTGTAGA
+279 GGA
-292 SAGATWPFVGRR
+292 RSWPFVGRR
-304 VERDSPLFRVVPLVA
+304 VKRDAPLFRVVPLVA
-319 SERSLATLEAE
+319 SERSLATLEGELEA
-330 VETLAV
+330 LAV

-341 RARSAR
+341 RSRSTR
-347 LRELLTLEAVSER
+347 LRELLALEAVSER
-360 EVGEAG
+360 DVEETG
-366 VRARLLETRHR
+366 VRARTLEARHR

-412 STTPGATVAAGDSL
+412 STTPGATVSAGDAL

-441 PPQDARRLMDAGLQ
+441 PPQDARRLASAGLR

-478 SPELSPRTGTVTV
+478 SPELSSRTGTVTV

-498 AGTGFALGSTVD
+498 AGTGFALGSTVA
-510 AQVLMAGEDSGIVVP
+510 AQVLMAGEESGIVVP
-525 ASAVIDDGGVPVVF
+525 ASALVDDGGVPVVF

-551 VTVLS
+551 VTVLG
-556 RQGGQVLVGGL
+556 RQGDKALVGGL